1 MSNPIPIQKR
11 SPPTNLLV
19 FQNQPMKN
27 QYGRKQLEMTH
38 VTKSC
43 FLIGQHHLHWTSLF
57 VGNNL
62 KSDHRSVSQSER
74 SHSEPSSQLEHD
86 LVNMDLFVQAAE
98 SVLATHVSNTRHLMS
113 HVTPCHVTNVL
124 TQCHVSVLCVGV
136 HIIYH
141 MMKQPHLTVSC
152 PINRHH
158 VKYRIR
164 HV

>member
-1 MSNPIPIQKR
+1 
-11 SPPTNLLV
+11 
-19 FQNQPMKN
+19 MKN
-27 QYGRKQLEMTH
+27 QCGRKQLEMTH

-43 FLIGQHHLHWTSLF
+43 FLIGQHHLHWTSLC
-57 VGNNL
+57 VGNSL

-74 SHSEPSSQLEHD
+74 SHSELFSQSEHD

-98 SVLATHVSNTRHLMS
+98 NVLATHVSNTRHLMS

-164 HV
+164 HVWPDGHYWPV